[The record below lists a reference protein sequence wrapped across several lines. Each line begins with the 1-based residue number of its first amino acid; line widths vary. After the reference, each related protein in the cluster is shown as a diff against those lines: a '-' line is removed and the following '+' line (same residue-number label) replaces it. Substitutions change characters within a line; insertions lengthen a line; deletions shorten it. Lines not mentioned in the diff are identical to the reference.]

1 MLLQVSAGLAHTA
14 IIDATGALYTLGWNQ
29 DGQLGVGDLRSRD
42 RPTLVA
48 GLLEQEDAVQV
59 LAVLDWQMP
68 ASVLQDLVSMLDAW
82 PCLSH

>member
-59 LAVLDWQMP
+59 LAIFGLANACQHP
-68 ASVLQDLVSMLDAW
+68 AGSGQHA
-82 PCLSH
+82 